1 MSEGLAVR
9 DVMKSPA
16 PYIKQGAA
24 LGDVVETLRKH
35 AVMGLPVLSQTGSVV
50 GFVSEQDC
58 IHSMLVSSYHC
69 EGAPIVDD
77 VMFTE
82 VLSARPDQNI
92 VDLAQTMGK
101 NKPKL
106 YPVIDDGTLV
116 GLITR
121 SDILQALW
129 ESRSH
134 CDAPSKIA

>member
-1 MSEGLAVR
+1 MRSLKVS
-9 DVMKSPA
+9 DVMSNHIEPVRCGTLLTRVVKSLL
-16 PYIKQGAA
+16 QNH
-24 LGDVVETLRKH
+24 VT
-35 AVMGLPVLSQTGSVV
+35 GLPVVDDQRHVL

-58 IHSMLVSSYHC
+58 IHALLVSSYHC